1 LKKILAGSLFMT
13 NVNEVLEM
21 LRSAANVEN
30 LAGMARYGINPE
42 KRLGVKVPQMRQIAK
57 TVGRDHQL
65 ALDLWET
72 GIPEA
77 MVVASIVDEPELV
90 TKSQMDKW
98 VADFNSWD
106 VCDQVCMNLFDKTNY
121 SWDRIEAWH
130 ERQPEFV
137 RRAAYALIACLAW
150 HDKSAPDEK
159 FIEFIPLIEE
169 AAVDER
175 NYVKKAVSWA
185 LRNIGKRNQRLHQAV
200 LETAQELI
208 QSENKTARW
217 IGKDTVKDITS
228 PAVQK
233 RLLRMGQ
240 GEI

>member
-1 LKKILAGSLFMT
+1 MT

-21 LRSAANVEN
+21 LRSAADVEN
-30 LAGMARYGINPE
+30 LAGMARYGINSE
-42 KRLGVKVPQMRQIAK
+42 KRLGVKIPRMRQIAK

-77 MVVASIVDEPELV
+77 MVVASMVDEPELV
-90 TKSQMDKW
+90 TESQMDKW

-121 SWDRIEAWH
+121 SWGRIEAWH
-130 ERQPEFV
+130 KRQPEFV

-150 HDKSAPDEK
+150 HDKRAPDEK
-159 FIEFIPLIEE
+159 FIELIPLIEE

-185 LRNIGKRNQRLHQAV
+185 LRNIGKRNQRLHQVA
-200 LETAQELI
+200 LETAQKLI
-208 QSENKTARW
+208 QSESKTARW
-217 IGKDTVKDITS
+217 IGMDTVKDITS
-228 PAVQK
+228 SAAQK